1 MLCALKLTNF
11 FGHCV
16 HAHASMS
23 VCMHAGTAP
32 AVRAAT
38 NRTSGR
44 DMEVEPICLKTCM
57 EQHLT
62 DTAGEDIQRD
72 VIEQLS

>member
-1 MLCALKLTNF
+1 
-11 FGHCV
+11 
-16 HAHASMS
+16 
-23 VCMHAGTAP
+23 MHAGTAP
-32 AVRAAT
+32 AARAAT

-44 DMEVEPICLKTCM
+44 DTEVEPICLKTCM